1 MVGID
6 GQAFLVLHDLP
17 EHCIGDEIAVV
28 GLAVAVAV
36 GGLRAVQ
43 LNLAL
48 GKDSAVFLVDAVDDL
63 LRGGS
68 NGRVLGSV
76 FLDLTEGVALDLLAR
91 VVDDDDA
98 DVSELRAGGLDG
110 LAVLA
115 LRHHGVGVRVDDE
128 VDTLDSGVQIG
139 GAIGLGLGVHAQM
152 GNADDDVVVLERL
165 DLVGGSLGEG
175 VIRCKGQALDE
186 GRVRLGL
193 GLGRLHAE
201 EADLHAGLSRVGVV
215 GIENRRAVSIE
226 YVGTEDLELRLAH
239 IVLELGKAVVKLVV
253 AEGDDVVTGGIHH
266 LNGIQTL
273 GVADIDFALAV
284 VARIDE
290 DDLGALGL
298 VVGLELCDV
307 GIACDRAVHIV
318 CVQDHGLARHRRF
331 FGHDFGL
338 SCSCRVLDRKAGH
351 SQAEDHRHCEQD
363 G

>member
-1 MVGID
+1 MVFIH

-76 FLDLTEGVALDLLAR
+76 FLDLIEGVALDLLAR

-115 LRHHGVGVRVDDE
+115 LGHHGVGVTIDNE
-128 VDTLDSGVQIG
+128 VDALDGSVQIG
-139 GAIGLGLGVHAQM
+139 GAIGLGLGAHTQM
-152 GNADDDVVVLERL
+152 GNADDDIVILERL

-175 VIRCKGQALDE
+175 VIRRKGQALDLA
-186 GRVRLGL
+186 GMRLGL

-201 EADLHAGLSRVGVV
+201 EADLHAGLGGVSVVRVEDG
-215 GIENRRAVSIE
+215 RAVFIKN
-226 YVGTEDLELRLAH
+226 VGTENLKVRLGHVLLELC
-239 IVLELGKAVVKLVV
+239 VTVVELMV
-253 AEGDDVVTGGIHH
+253 AEGDDVVANGIHH
-266 LNGIQTL
+266 RHSVRALTD
-273 GVADIDFALAV
+273 ADISRALAV
-284 VARIDE
+284 VAGVDE
-290 DDLGALGL
+290 NDLGALGL
-298 VVGLELCDV
+298 IVGLELCDV
-307 GIACDRAVHIV
+307 GIALDRTVHVIRM
-318 CVQDHGLARHRRF
+318 QNDGLARHRRF

-338 SCSCRVLDRKAGH
+338 SCSCRVLKRKAGH
-351 SQAEDHRHCEQD
+351 SQAEDHCHCEQD